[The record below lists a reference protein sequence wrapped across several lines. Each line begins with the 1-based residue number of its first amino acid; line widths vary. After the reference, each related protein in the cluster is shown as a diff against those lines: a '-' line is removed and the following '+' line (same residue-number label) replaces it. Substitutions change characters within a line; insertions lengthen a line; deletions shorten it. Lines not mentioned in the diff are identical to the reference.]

1 MNKPDL
7 ASVNHH
13 RHAFMLTL
21 RGQNQRFETLIQNAD
36 PKRRSREY
44 CLCFQRKEDDFVSMH
59 CALFEAIVR
68 AQVNRKGVYTTSFK
82 RGYMWFWLR
91 SCLFCEGR
99 ISVLKRWFKPTP
111 IHNAV
116 HGSTVYASLK
126 KKTISWACTAHCSRL
141 LFELKWTGKAFIWRH
156 LNVVIC
162 DFALEC
168 FHQNQRFA
176 LTTIVNAHFWAA
188 FMLTLRRQNQRFET
202 LIQNADPKRRSREY
216 CLCFPR
222 EEDDFVSMHCAL
234 FEAIVRAQV
243 NRKGV
248 YMTSFKRGYMWI
260 CVHASTRISVL
271 L

>member
-1 MNKPDL
+1 M
-7 ASVNHH
+7 SCG
-13 RHAFMLTL
+13 L
-21 RGQNQRFETLIQNAD
+21 R
-36 PKRRSREY
+36 
-44 CLCFQRKEDDFVSMH
+44 
-59 CALFEAIVR
+59 
-68 AQVNRKGVYTTSFK
+68 
-82 RGYMWFWLR
+82 LR
-91 SCLFCEGR
+91 LYLFCEGR
-99 ISVLKRWFKPTP
+99 ISVLKRWFKTP
-111 IHNAV
+111 IQNAV
-116 HGSTVYASLK
+116 HGSTVYASLE

-162 DFALEC
+162 DFA
-168 FHQNQRFA
+168 
-176 LTTIVNAHFWAA
+176 
-188 FMLTLRRQNQRFET
+188 FMLPPESAFCSNHDRKRTFLGCVYILILRRQNQRFET

-222 EEDDFVSMHCAL
+222 EKDDFVSMHCAF

-248 YMTSFKRGYMWI
+248 YMTSFKRGYMWF

>member
-1 MNKPDL
+1 MSTVGCCAPWAEDGPFLCVNTSTSRLTFDDYTWTL
-7 ASVNHH
+7 AMVMTA
-13 RHAFMLTL
+13 RL
-21 RGQNQRFETLIQNAD
+21 D
-36 PKRRSREY
+36 
-44 CLCFQRKEDDFVSMH
+44 
-59 CALFEAIVR
+59 
-68 AQVNRKGVYTTSFK
+68 TSFTFHHL
-82 RGYMWFWLR
+82 RLR

-99 ISVLKRWFKPTP
+99 ISVLKRWFKTP
-111 IHNAV
+111 IQNAV
-116 HGSTVYASLK
+116 HGSTVYASLE

-162 DFALEC
+162 DFAFLLPPESAFC
-168 FHQNQRFA
+168 SNHDRKRTFLGCVHAYFA
-176 LTTIVNAHFWAA
+176 KAESA
-188 FMLTLRRQNQRFET
+188 FET

-248 YMTSFKRGYMWI
+248 YMTSFKRGYMWF